1 MSEYHKPRITRYDLD
16 ALDFTTGTA
25 TFEDWEV
32 GQYIR
37 LLNHA
42 WLDGH
47 ECSLP
52 ADATDLKAIACSTR
66 DISDKVLKK
75 FKLNTEGR
83 YFNERLLDEW
93 EKARERTEAARNKA
107 NKRHHPDAVA
117 MPEQS
122 QGNAGHMPISIS
134 ISDSISERK
143 KQEEDKGSR
152 LSSFQVEE
160 A

>member
-1 MSEYHKPRITRYDLD
+1 MSEYHKPRITRFDFD

-25 TFEDWEV
+25 TFENWEV

-37 LLNHA
+37 LLAHA

-52 ADATDLKAIACSTR
+52 ADVAELKAIAGR
-66 DISDKVLKK
+66 NQDISDKVLKK
-75 FKLNTEGR
+75 LKLNTEGR
-83 YFNERLLDEW
+83 YYNERLLDEW
-93 EKARERTEAARNKA
+93 VKAKERTEAARNKA
-107 NKRHHPDAVA
+107 NKRHHPNAVA

-134 ISDSISERK
+134 VSDSISERK
-143 KQEEDKGSR
+143 KQEEDKGNR
-152 LSSFQVEE
+152 LSSSQVEE
-160 A
+160 V